1 MNIVH
6 QKDPILK
13 LLYDR
18 TKIEEVLKLINSVPI
33 EACRI
38 ILMLRYGERLPWTP
52 GKRTEICVQSRM
64 FEHGLY
70 YSERQMYRLHKQGLE
85 EIRRIF
91 EETKKN
97 EGE

>member
-1 MNIVH
+1 MYIVH
-6 QKDPILK
+6 QKDPVLQ

-18 TKIEEVLKLINSVPI
+18 TKIEEVLNLINAVPI

-38 ILMLRYGERLPWTP
+38 ILMLRYCERLPWMP

-64 FEHGLY
+64 SDHGLY
-70 YSERQMYRLHKQGLE
+70 YSERQMFRLHKQGLDE
-85 EIRRIF
+85 LRRIF
-91 EETKKN
+91 KETQKN